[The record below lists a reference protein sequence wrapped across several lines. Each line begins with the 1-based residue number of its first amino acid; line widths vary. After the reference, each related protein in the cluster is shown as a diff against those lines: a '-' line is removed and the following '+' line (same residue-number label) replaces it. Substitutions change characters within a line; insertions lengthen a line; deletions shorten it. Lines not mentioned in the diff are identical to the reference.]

1 MLITLMNSGKR
12 ISSTTTADDIYAVT
26 YPTTMA
32 PFPKGDM
39 LDPCTAKLD
48 AIMLGKKTMY
58 CSNSAHDLSSFKL
71 NKCSRFACSTTKNIM

>member
-12 ISSTTTADDIYAVT
+12 MSSTTTADDIYAVT

-32 PFPKGDM
+32 PFPRGDM

-48 AIMLGKKTMY
+48 AIMLGKKTM
-58 CSNSAHDLSSFKL
+58 
-71 NKCSRFACSTTKNIM
+71 